1 MESEIIE
8 AHKQQLILED
18 GSQYFYTRKPVEITN
33 ILGTTTAVLDEYLIT
48 NIAGETLRL
57 YKTKEDNWYDIPDV
71 NAGADNGLLL
81 ALKMA
86 LNSFSKTG

>member
-1 MESEIIE
+1 MGSEIIE
-8 AHKQQLILED
+8 AHRQQIILED
-18 GSQYFYTRKPVEITN
+18 GSHYFYTIKPVEITN

>member
-8 AHKQQLILED
+8 AHNQQINLED
-18 GSQYFYTRKPVEITN
+18 GSQYFYTIKPVEITN
-33 ILGTTTAVLDEYLIT
+33 ILGTTTAVLHEYLIT
-48 NIAGETLRL
+48 NIAGETLKL
-57 YKTKEDNWYDIPDV
+57 YKTKEDNWYDIADV

>member
-1 MESEIIE
+1 MECEIIE
-8 AHKQQLILED
+8 AHKQQIILED
-18 GSQYFYTRKPVEITN
+18 GSQYFYTIKPVEITN

-48 NIAGETLRL
+48 NIAGETLKL
-57 YKTKEDNWYDIPDV
+57 YKTKEDNWYDIADV